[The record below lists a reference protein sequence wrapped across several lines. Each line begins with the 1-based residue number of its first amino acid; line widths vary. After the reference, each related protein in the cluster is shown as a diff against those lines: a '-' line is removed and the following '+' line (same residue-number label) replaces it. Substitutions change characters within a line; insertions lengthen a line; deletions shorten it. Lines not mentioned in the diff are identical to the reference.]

1 MLLLAFCLWVLLILF
16 FFLAVGASVFVC
28 GGVFFVCGDGS
39 DFFNGFVV
47 DSTCGKMA
55 LMCVASLFC

>member
-1 MLLLAFCLWVLLILF
+1 M
-16 FFLAVGASVFVC
+16 FVC